1 MKEIGL
7 HGRGGQGIVLS
18 GEMLAGVY
26 FYEGYEVQFMPS
38 YGAERRGSPSNAYV
52 RVEKDQKIYNRYAV
66 EIPDEVV
73 VFNMGL
79 LQNIKVKQNGTV
91 LLNASGDIQKQAT
104 DAKIFVVDA
113 NSIALSLNLG
123 TPAMPIINTALLG
136 AYCRVAGDFSFDNL
150 AKVITQKIGK
160 RADINIEAAKL
171 AYDNVREL

>member
-18 GEMLAGVY
+18 GEMLANVY

-52 RVEKDQKIYNRYAV
+52 RIDKVNKIYNRYAV

-73 VFNMGL
+73 VFNMTL
-79 LQNIKVKQNGTV
+79 LENIKVKENGV
-91 LLNASGDIQKQAT
+91 ALLNIGGNVKKQST
-104 DAKIFVVDA
+104 NAKIFLVDA
-113 NSIALSLNLG
+113 NSIALSLKLG

-136 AYCRVAGDFSFDNL
+136 AYCKVAGDFSFDNL
-150 AKVITQKIGK
+150 ARVIKEKIGK
-160 RADINIEAAKL
+160 NADINIEAAKL
-171 AYDNVREL
+171 AFESVREL

>member
-18 GEMLAGVY
+18 GEMLANVY

-52 RVEKDQKIYNRYAV
+52 RVDKNKRIYNRYAV
-66 EIPDEVV
+66 EFPDEVV
-73 VFNMGL
+73 VFNMSL
-79 LQNIKVKQNGTV
+79 LSSIKVKDDGVV
-91 LLNASGDIQKQAT
+91 LLNASTDIKKRSSNAR
-104 DAKIFVVDA
+104 IFIVDA

-136 AYCRVAGDFSFDNL
+136 AYCKVAGDFSFENL
-150 AKVITQKIGK
+150 SKAIEGKIGK

-171 AYDNVREL
+171 AFENVREL